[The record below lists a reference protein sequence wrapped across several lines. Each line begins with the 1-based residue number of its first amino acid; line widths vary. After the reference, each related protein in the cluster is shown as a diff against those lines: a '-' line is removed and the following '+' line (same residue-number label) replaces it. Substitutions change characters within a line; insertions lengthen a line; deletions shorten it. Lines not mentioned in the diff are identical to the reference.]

1 MMSAMPRRTL
11 ALVLPLLGFV
21 GVASSCGDDGNDG
34 YIAPGERVV
43 REVPETTAGT
53 PSALVSTTTT
63 VEAADAAAPDTQDD
77 PVAAPTLVD
86 PSGVEIRVI
95 AIDNI
100 FRPELI
106 EVVVG
111 DDVVWENR
119 GMNEHN
125 ILSIEGPAPGSPVG
139 DSESIGW
146 FKTADD
152 VLSWGVTTTDFQPG
166 DTFTYRFAEPGEYR
180 YYCAIHGTARVGMV
194 GTIVVTG

>member
-1 MMSAMPRRTL
+1 MATSLPENESFARFPKPPPGRRQHWCRRQPRL
-11 ALVLPLLGFV
+11 
-21 GVASSCGDDGNDG
+21 
-34 YIAPGERVV
+34 
-43 REVPETTAGT
+43 
-53 PSALVSTTTT
+53 
-63 VEAADAAAPDTQDD
+63 AADAAAPDAQDD

-106 EVVVG
+106 EVAVG